1 MRRRFSALPLIPA
14 VAWLLIP
21 AVAWLPNRTFVG
33 MGTVE
38 PGTGNII
45 QHAGE
50 AATAPILLD
59 LRAWTSLPFAA
70 ALRIGNGRKGNDPY
84 RQYGEDPFPHDHS
97 PNKFDTPSLKKEC
110 RISQVKLLS
119 AVFLTFCSESG
130 GHTVQAGR
138 ACESKRAL
146 LLILVECAD
155 QRIGGRGEPA

>member
-1 MRRRFSALPLIPA
+1 
-14 VAWLLIP
+14 
-21 AVAWLPNRTFVG
+21 

-38 PGTGNII
+38 PGAGNII

-70 ALRIGNGRKGNDPY
+70 ALRMRRRREGQRPMPPVRRGPISARSLSK
-84 RQYGEDPFPHDHS
+84 Q
-97 PNKFDTPSLKKEC
+97 FDTPSLKKEC

-130 GHTVQAGR
+130 GYTVQAGR
-138 ACESKRAL
+138 ARESHRDL
-146 LLILVECAD
+146 LLLLVKCAD
-155 QRIGGRGEPA
+155 QRIGGRGEPAQRKRIQAD

>member
-1 MRRRFSALPLIPA
+1 MPLISA
-14 VAWLLIP
+14 VAWLLVP
-21 AVAWLPNRTFVG
+21 AVAWLPNRAFVG

-38 PGTGNII
+38 PGAGNII

-50 AATAPILLD
+50 AATAPVLLD

-70 ALRIGNGRKGNDPY
+70 ALRIGDGGKGNDPY
-84 RQYGEDPFPHDHS
+84 RQYGEDQFPHDHS
-97 PNKFDTPSLKKEC
+97 PKQFDTPSLKKEC

-138 ACESKRAL
+138 ARESQRAL
-146 LLILVECAD
+146 LLILVQCAD
-155 QRIGGRGEPA
+155 QRIGGRG